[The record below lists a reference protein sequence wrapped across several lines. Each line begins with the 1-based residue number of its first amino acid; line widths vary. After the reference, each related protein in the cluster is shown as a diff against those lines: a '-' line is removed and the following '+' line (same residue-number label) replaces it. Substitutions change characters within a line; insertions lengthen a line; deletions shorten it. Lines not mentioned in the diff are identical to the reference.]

1 MTSIIDSMV
10 NPETYTQFLVRSK
23 TIPQKY
29 FRWSWL
35 LSRARSYILICS
47 RRPANYSPTNLLRI
61 TLHGPPLGV
70 KIAWLLNLMSVRLQS
85 FNPKYTNTISQFDP
99 IVVLFFMKPCSLR
112 ILRSNS
118 YFFITTFLTFYL
130 FFFQVR
136 HCFLQYCTRK
146 VANSDPGFLGKS
158 VMTLSYDEL
167 MTHLFNNWLAKSKKY

>member
-1 MTSIIDSMV
+1 MKLPIYQMIHKDSESTKIRSTNPFLQYILQQMTSIIDSMV

-99 IVVLFFMKPCSLR
+99 IVVLFLKPCSLR
-112 ILRSNS
+112 ILRSKS

-130 FFFQVR
+130 FFSR
-136 HCFLQYCTRK
+136 
-146 VANSDPGFLGKS
+146 
-158 VMTLSYDEL
+158 
-167 MTHLFNNWLAKSKKY
+167 

>member
-1 MTSIIDSMV
+1 MKDIFDAYVLWPFGKKLSFELVMRVNTRNFTVGTLWNYPFIRWYIRTVSPQKFEVQIHSSLVYPAQQMTSIIDSMV

-70 KIAWLLNLMSVRLQS
+70 KIAWLLNLMSVRL
-85 FNPKYTNTISQFDP
+85 
-99 IVVLFFMKPCSLR
+99 
-112 ILRSNS
+112 
-118 YFFITTFLTFYL
+118 
-130 FFFQVR
+130 
-136 HCFLQYCTRK
+136 
-146 VANSDPGFLGKS
+146 
-158 VMTLSYDEL
+158 
-167 MTHLFNNWLAKSKKY
+167 

>member
-1 MTSIIDSMV
+1 MSPQKFEVQIHSSLVYPAQQMTSIIDSMV

-70 KIAWLLNLMSVRLQS
+70 KIAWLLNLMSVRLWS
-85 FNPKYTNTISQFDP
+85 FNPKNTNTIQP
-99 IVVLFFMKPCSLR
+99 IWPNRSSFLHETMFFKDQ
-112 ILRSNS
+112 IL
-118 YFFITTFLTFYL
+118 TFLNHIFNVL
-130 FFFQVR
+130 PLFFQVR
-136 HCFLQYCTRK
+136 HCFFTIL
-146 VANSDPGFLGKS
+146 
-158 VMTLSYDEL
+158 
-167 MTHLFNNWLAKSKKY
+167 

>member
-1 MTSIIDSMV
+1 MSPQKFEVQIHSSLVYPAQQMTSIIDSMV

-70 KIAWLLNLMSVRLQS
+70 KIAWLLNLMSVRLWS
-85 FNPKYTNTISQFDP
+85 FNPKNTNTIDQFDP
-99 IVVLFFMKPCSLR
+99 IVVLFLMEPCFLR
-112 ILRSNS
+112 IKFLL
-118 YFFITTFLTFYL
+118 FWTTFLTFY
-130 FFFQVR
+130 FSFFQVR
-136 HCFLQYCTRK
+136 HWLYFKILQK
-146 VANSDPGFLGKS
+146 KS
-158 VMTLSYDEL
+158 RQ
-167 MTHLFNNWLAKSKKY
+167 

>member
-1 MTSIIDSMV
+1 MKDIFDAYVLWPFGKKLSFELVMRVNTRNFTVGTLWNYPFIRWYIRTVSPQKFEVQIHSSLVYPAQQMTSIIDSMV

-70 KIAWLLNLMSVRLQS
+70 KIAWLLNLMSVRLLS
-85 FNPKYTNTISQFDP
+85 FNPKCPAEI
-99 IVVLFFMKPCSLR
+99 R
-112 ILRSNS
+112 
-118 YFFITTFLTFYL
+118 
-130 FFFQVR
+130 
-136 HCFLQYCTRK
+136 
-146 VANSDPGFLGKS
+146 
-158 VMTLSYDEL
+158 
-167 MTHLFNNWLAKSKKY
+167 